1 MTKIAFIGFGEAAGL
16 LTDGLTQ
23 AGADVAATYDILID
37 NPEKTEAHKAKADSK
52 GVAAA
57 ANAEQAVAEA
67 DIIISA
73 VVSKEIL
80 VAAKNVAAYLK
91 AGQIYMDINS
101 ASPTAKREAAEIIEA
116 SGADFVEAAV
126 MDLVPPHGHKV
137 PMLLAGS
144 KAAELADTLSSYGMN
159 VKAIGE
165 KIGNASSVKMV
176 RSVFMKGFS
185 AILLESLIAARKLNA
200 EDAVLESLQIT
211 YPEFNWK
218 EFASTSM
225 SRLIKHAKRQ
235 SEEMHSVAVTLEEL
249 GIEPIT
255 ANATGARLGWLADME
270 LDEFLDELPDNYGK
284 FLEIVDEH
292 S

>member
-73 VVSKEIL
+73 VVLKEIL

-116 SGADFVEAAV
+116 SGADF
-126 MDLVPPHGHKV
+126 VPPHGHKV